1 MKCTLESG
9 HCLFG
14 EFLKMKKTLA
24 ALAVLGAFAAGSA
37 YAADVTVYGVVDLG
51 LKYTH
56 ADSDKQGEDATDKLE
71 MASGM
76 QSGSRFGL
84 KGTEDLGNGMKVG
97 FVLENGFSADDGS
110 LGNDGR
116 LFGREAQVN
125 LSGAFGE
132 ISFGRVGQLT
142 SGNGSYGL
150 TGNLSPFGTSWS
162 GSVEGSTFMVG
173 YGRMDNTI
181 TYKSPEF
188 AGFRVYAQYS
198 FDGNTKD
205 EWTDSYTVDGKTYS
219 DSLSGT
225 EGKSSATRYA
235 AIGAT
240 YGIGGL
246 NLVATVDWYNWS
258 NAYTQAF
265 EGTTADNGKWVHDG
279 DVDDGYAITL
289 GGSYDF
295 QVVKA
300 YLGAQYYDNMFAG
313 SSNADEAIDLAKIG
327 FGTDYQFKGYSV
339 MAGVDAPL
347 FGGTGMFAVGYADV
361 EATDCD
367 ADEEKPEMTRWGVS
381 AGYTYP
387 LSKRTNVYGVAAWYQ
402 DSIDNEDGVKG
413 VDRDPSNAIL
423 FVGMRHKF

>member
-24 ALAVLGAFAAGSA
+24 ALAVLGAFGAGSA

-142 SGNGSYGL
+142 SGNG
-150 TGNLSPFGTSWS
+150 
-162 GSVEGSTFMVG
+162 
-173 YGRMDNTI
+173 
-181 TYKSPEF
+181 
-188 AGFRVYAQYS
+188 
-198 FDGNTKD
+198 
-205 EWTDSYTVDGKTYS
+205 
-219 DSLSGT
+219 
-225 EGKSSATRYA
+225 
-235 AIGAT
+235 
-240 YGIGGL
+240 
-246 NLVATVDWYNWS
+246 
-258 NAYTQAF
+258 
-265 EGTTADNGKWVHDG
+265 
-279 DVDDGYAITL
+279 
-289 GGSYDF
+289 
-295 QVVKA
+295 
-300 YLGAQYYDNMFAG
+300 
-313 SSNADEAIDLAKIG
+313 
-327 FGTDYQFKGYSV
+327 
-339 MAGVDAPL
+339 
-347 FGGTGMFAVGYADV
+347 
-361 EATDCD
+361 
-367 ADEEKPEMTRWGVS
+367 
-381 AGYTYP
+381 
-387 LSKRTNVYGVAAWYQ
+387 
-402 DSIDNEDGVKG
+402 
-413 VDRDPSNAIL
+413 
-423 FVGMRHKF
+423 

>member
-1 MKCTLESG
+1 
-9 HCLFG
+9 
-14 EFLKMKKTLA
+14 MKKTLA
-24 ALAVLGAFAAGSA
+24 AIAVLGAFAAGSV
-37 YAADVTVYGVVDLG
+37 YAADVQLYGVVDLG

-56 ADSDKQGEDATDKLE
+56 ADKDVKGEDATDKLE

-84 KGTEDLGNGMKVG
+84 MGTEDLGNGMKVG
-97 FVLENGFSADDGS
+97 FVLENGFSADDGT
-110 LGNDGR
+110 LANDGR

-142 SGNGSYGL
+142 SGNGSYGI

-188 AGFRVYAQYS
+188 AGVRVYAQYS

-205 EWTDSYTVDGKTYS
+205 EWTDTWGEDKSASVKGSEGKT
-219 DSLSGT
+219 T
-225 EGKSSATRYA
+225 ATRYA
-235 AIGAT
+235 ALGAT

-246 NLVATVDWYNWS
+246 NLVASFDWYNWS
-258 NAYTQAF
+258 KNWLY
-265 EGTTADNGKWVHDG
+265 NGQTKGYESG
-279 DVDDGYAITL
+279 DIDDGYAITL

-300 YLGAQYYDNMFAG
+300 YLGAQYYDNMIAG

-327 FGTDYQFKGYSV
+327 FGTNEQFKGYSI
-339 MAGVDAPL
+339 MAGVDAPV
-347 FGGTGMFAVGYADV
+347 FGGTAMFAAGYADV
-361 EATDCD
+361 EAVD
-367 ADEEKPEMTRWGVS
+367 ADKDDDYNGKNPEMSRWGVA
-381 AGYTYP
+381 AGYQYA
-387 LSKRTNVYGVAAWYQ
+387 LSKRTNVYGVVAYYQ
-402 DSIDNEDGVKG
+402 DSFDNYNKDADGKLYNNE
-413 VDRDPSNAIL
+413 PSTATL